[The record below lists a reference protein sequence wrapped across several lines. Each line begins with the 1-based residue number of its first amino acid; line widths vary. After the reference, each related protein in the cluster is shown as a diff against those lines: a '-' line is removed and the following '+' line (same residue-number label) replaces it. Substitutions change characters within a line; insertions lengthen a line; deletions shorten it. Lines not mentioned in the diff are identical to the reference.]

1 MWQKLFAQAGL
12 PDKAKAP
19 GRKAARHRAPCPQ
32 AKAGVP
38 RVNRLQMLCRRA
50 LCVPIRIYQY
60 TLSPWI
66 GRSCRFSPSCS
77 NYTMQAILTHG
88 CIKGIL
94 LGAWRIARCNPLGK
108 WGYDP
113 VPPPGRWQSPA
124 RNLQPASCLKSGTG
138 DKLYENPQSR
148 LALCQPS
155 EREPWHSDRVF
166 G

>member
-1 MWQKLFAQAGL
+1 M
-12 PDKAKAP
+12 
-19 GRKAARHRAPCPQ
+19 
-32 AKAGVP
+32 
-38 RVNRLQMLCRRA
+38 NRLQRLCRRA

-88 CIKGIL
+88 CVKGIL

-113 VPPPGRWQSPA
+113 YRRPAAGKAPPAICSP
-124 RNLQPASCLKSGTG
+124 QSCLKSGIG
-138 DKLYENPQSR
+138 DKVFASCD
-148 LALCQPS
+148 ALHCG
-155 EREPWHSDRVF
+155 RRVLR
-166 G
+166 

>member
-1 MWQKLFAQAGL
+1 M
-12 PDKAKAP
+12 
-19 GRKAARHRAPCPQ
+19 
-32 AKAGVP
+32 
-38 RVNRLQMLCRRA
+38 NRLQMLCRRA

-124 RNLQPASCLKSGTG
+124 RNLQPA
-138 DKLYENPQSR
+138 KLFCTRHKQKVEK
-148 LALCQPS
+148 
-155 EREPWHSDRVF
+155 
-166 G
+166 

>member
-1 MWQKLFAQAGL
+1 M
-12 PDKAKAP
+12 
-19 GRKAARHRAPCPQ
+19 
-32 AKAGVP
+32 
-38 RVNRLQMLCRRA
+38 NRLQMLCRRA

-108 WGYDP
+108 WGVLRKP
-113 VPPPGRWQSPA
+113 FCRVATTTIFSKPCCSAQFSAMGQEQPP
-124 RNLQPASCLKSGTG
+124 
-138 DKLYENPQSR
+138 SR
-148 LALCQPS
+148 
-155 EREPWHSDRVF
+155 
-166 G
+166 

>member
-1 MWQKLFAQAGL
+1 M
-12 PDKAKAP
+12 
-19 GRKAARHRAPCPQ
+19 
-32 AKAGVP
+32 
-38 RVNRLQMLCRRA
+38 NRLQMLCRRA

-113 VPPPGRWQSPA
+113 VPPPAAGKALPA
-124 RNLQPASCLKSGTG
+124 IYSQQSCLKSGTG
-138 DKLYENPQSR
+138 DKVFASCD
-148 LALCQPS
+148 ALHCG
-155 EREPWHSDRVF
+155 RRVLR
-166 G
+166 